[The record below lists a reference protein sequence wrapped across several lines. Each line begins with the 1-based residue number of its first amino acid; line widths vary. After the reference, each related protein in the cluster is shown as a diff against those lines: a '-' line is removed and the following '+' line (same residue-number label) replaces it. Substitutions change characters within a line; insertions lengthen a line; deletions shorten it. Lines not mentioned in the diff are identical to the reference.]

1 MSEYLSYSDKPI
13 GKMLTNLELIMVRD
27 LILLPYIDTMVSKS
41 LKQIELS
48 ENILNRAYLKT
59 GRYIQ
64 NRIIQDVYDLR
75 RELKKRNIRVVE
87 DMQDDFITYNII
99 HFRGYRERFGLTR
112 DVMRTE
118 ISLRLTKYIA
128 EFGDLLKNERPL

>member
-13 GKMLTNLELIMVRD
+13 GQMMTNLELIMVRD
-27 LILLPYIDTMVSKS
+27 LILLPYIDTMVTKS
-41 LKQIELS
+41 MKEIEISGNVLS
-48 ENILNRAYLKT
+48 RAYLKT

-64 NRIIQDVYDLR
+64 KRIIQDVYDLR

-87 DMQDDFITYNII
+87 DMQDDFITYNMIY
-99 HFRGYRERFGLTR
+99 FRGYQDRFGLTR

-128 EFGDLLKNERPL
+128 ELGDLLKNERPL

>member
-1 MSEYLSYSDKPI
+1 
-13 GKMLTNLELIMVRD
+13 MLTNLELIMVRD
-27 LILLPYIDTMVSKS
+27 LILLPYIDTMVTKS
-41 LKQIELS
+41 MKEIELS
-48 ENILNRAYLKT
+48 GNVLSRAYLTT

-64 NRIIQDVYDLR
+64 KRIIQDVYDLR

-99 HFRGYRERFGLTR
+99 YFRGYQERFGLTR

-118 ISLRLTKYIA
+118 ISLRLTKYIT
-128 EFGDLLKNERPL
+128 EFGDLLKNEGPL